1 MYISKDFEEFSRYL
15 MRNMDGIIDLARAL
29 ADQEI
34 KQLRLDHE
42 KTKSDLENTNV
53 ELSLANDNI
62 QIQMDSLQ
70 KDLKV
75 STEKS
80 ENLQNLTAEL
90 QDQLKAKEDELE
102 QKNRLIQ
109 KLRRRLGGIIE
120 IAYLEDDDSDDDYD
134 VPPPPK
140 KISKLEETKLP
151 KSLQFCNKVLREMLT
166 KKHKAYAWPFYKPVD
181 GSRFDDYHDIIKKP
195 MDLETVK
202 KKMDNR
208 LYSTAEQFAE
218 DVRQIFRNCYKYNP
232 ATHDVVGMA
241 RILEEVFETKFKKVP
256 TDMDVGQITN

>member
-1 MYISKDFEEFSRYL
+1 MSLRK
-15 MRNMDGIIDLARAL
+15 MDGIIDLARAL

-53 ELSLANDNI
+53 ELSEANENI
-62 QIQMDSLQ
+62 KELEAKSSKCQIQMESLQ

-80 ENLQNLTAEL
+80 ENLQA
-90 QDQLKAKEDELE
+90 QLKAKEDELE
-102 QKNRLIQ
+102 KKNRLIQ

-151 KSLQFCNKVLREMLT
+151 KSLQFCNKVLKEMLT

-218 DVRQIFRNCYKYNP
+218 DMRQIFRNCYKYNP
-232 ATHDVVGMA
+232 ATQDVVGMA

-256 TDMDVGQITN
+256 TDSDDGQITN

>member
-1 MYISKDFEEFSRYL
+1 
-15 MRNMDGIIDLARAL
+15 MDGIIDLARAL
-29 ADQEI
+29 ADQEV

-53 ELSLANDNI
+53 LME
-62 QIQMDSLQ
+62 SLQ

-90 QDQLKAKEDELE
+90 QVQLKAKEDELE
-102 QKNRLIQ
+102 QKNHLIQ

-151 KSLQFCNKVLREMLT
+151 KSLQFCNKILKQMLT

-208 LYSTAEQFAE
+208 LYLTAEQFAE

-232 ATHDVVGMA
+232 ATQDVVGMA

>member
-1 MYISKDFEEFSRYL
+1 
-15 MRNMDGIIDLARAL
+15 MDGIIDLARAL
-29 ADQEI
+29 ADQEV

-53 ELSLANDNI
+53 LME
-62 QIQMDSLQ
+62 SLQ

-90 QDQLKAKEDELE
+90 QVQLKAKDDELE

-151 KSLQFCNKVLREMLT
+151 KSLQFCNKILKQILT

-232 ATHDVVGMA
+232 ATQDVVGMA

>member
-1 MYISKDFEEFSRYL
+1 MYISKDFEEFSRYQ

-29 ADQEI
+29 ADQEV

-53 ELSLANDNI
+53 LME
-62 QIQMDSLQ
+62 SLQ

-90 QDQLKAKEDELE
+90 QVQLKAKEDELE
-102 QKNRLIQ
+102 QKNHLIQ

-120 IAYLEDDDSDDDYD
+120 IAYLEDEDSDDDYD

-151 KSLQFCNKVLREMLT
+151 KGLQFCNKILKQMLT

-232 ATHDVVGMA
+232 ATQDVVGMA